1 MPPKHNFFHLL
12 SAGLLLAIFVFA
24 ACYFLPWENVNWGK
38 LQLASV
44 KTITVIGEAKTQQRN
59 QIANFTAGVTSIKD
73 NKDDAINEV
82 NSKIETIIASVK
94 TFGIKAEDIQT
105 QNLSVYQ
112 EEETYYE
119 EGTQKRRPGQ
129 WRVNNS
135 IQVTLRDIDHA
146 SELANLL
153 SRSGAT
159 NVYGPN
165 FQLEETQAAEES
177 LLAEAIENARKK
189 AQEIAQSSGGTLG
202 KIISITEGYQQP
214 VTFRSLEGIGGGGP
228 PVEPG
233 TSTVQKTVTVVFE
246 LK

>member
-1 MPPKHNFFHLL
+1 MNHQPKFFHLL

-44 KTITVIGEAKTQQRN
+44 KTITVTGEAKTQQRN
-59 QIANFTAGVTSIKD
+59 QIATFTAGVSAIKD
-73 NKDDAINEV
+73 NKDEAINEV
-82 NSKIETIIASVK
+82 NSQIEAIIQAVK
-94 TFGIKAEDIQT
+94 TFGIKPTDIKT
-105 QNLSVYQ
+105 QNLSVHQ
-112 EEETYYE
+112 AEETYYE
-119 EGTQKRRPGQ
+119 EGIRKSRPGQ

-135 IQVTLRDIDHA
+135 ITITLRDIDRA
-146 SELANLL
+146 SDLADLL
-153 SRSGAT
+153 TRSGAT

-202 KIISITEGYQQP
+202 KIISVSEGYQQP
-214 VTFRSLEGIGGGGP
+214 ITFRALEGIGGGP

-233 TSTVQKTVTVVFE
+233 TSTISQTVTVVFE